1 MNTGDDAIDVFNTK
15 QGKQRDS
22 KGKETAKMQS
32 TDEEKED
39 EGIISERSLTQDED
53 MTFLVS
59 AIEATKTKKKR
70 KKKVKED
77 HKH

>member
-1 MNTGDDAIDVFNTK
+1 MSTGDDAIDVFNTK

-32 TDEEKED
+32 TDEED